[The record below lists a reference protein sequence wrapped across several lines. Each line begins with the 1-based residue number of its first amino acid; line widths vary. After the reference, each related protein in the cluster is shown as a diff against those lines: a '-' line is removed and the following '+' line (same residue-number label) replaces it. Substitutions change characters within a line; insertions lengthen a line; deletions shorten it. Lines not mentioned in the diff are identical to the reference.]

1 MKATSQKRLALH
13 LLLQD
18 GEKQLNKFTTIQ
30 LKKAGLISCLFLWA
44 SICIGQPKPWL
55 ADEKLNKAYTLAL
68 NLQLKD
74 AREQIKGVKT
84 PETIYIAGLADA
96 LELLVTEDEVKFG
109 QYEDAYE
116 ARLKLLEE
124 IDPASAESLFS
135 MAELRLQW
143 AFTYLKFGHEFDA
156 AWNIRQAYLT
166 VQECKKK
173 YPDFLPIKKSSGLLE
188 IMLGSVPDKYQ
199 WVMSLLSMEGSVDS
213 GLQEL
218 EQVIT
223 QSTTLSFETLLL
235 SHLFRGFVLQQ
246 TESAMSGFMETI
258 KTHPENRLALFLSA
272 SMAIK
277 NSASEQA
284 LTQLLKISADK
295 NGILIPYA
303 DYQTGEVFLH
313 KGEYASS
320 IRSYQK
326 FIVEYRGQNY
336 IKDAHYKIGVCYWLM
351 GSTTEA
357 SRYFDKAKDEGR
369 ESAEADKYA
378 ARSLAENSYPHVKL
392 SKIRYATDGGYY
404 DDAKKIIASVTDK
417 ELTTAKEKIEFTYR
431 KGRLHHKSGSLI
443 EAQKEYIETI
453 EKQGEENWYF
463 APNACLQLGYLFVS
477 QKQLKE
483 AQKYFEKALTYK
495 KHEYKNSIDSKA
507 KSALAQLRKRG

>member
-1 MKATSQKRLALH
+1 M
-13 LLLQD
+13 
-18 GEKQLNKFTTIQ
+18 
-30 LKKAGLISCLFLWA
+30 
-44 SICIGQPKPWL
+44 GQEKPWL
-55 ADEKLNKAYTLAL
+55 AEEKLSKAYTLVL
-68 NLQLKD
+68 SLQLKD
-74 AREQIKGVKT
+74 ARAQIKENKT
-84 PETIYIAGLADA
+84 PEAIYIAGLADA
-96 LELLVTEDEVKFG
+96 LELLVTEDETKFD
-109 QYEDAYE
+109 QYEDAYD
-116 ARLKLLEE
+116 ARLKQLEE
-124 IDPASAESLFS
+124 IERPSAESLFS
-135 MAELRLQW
+135 IAELRLQW

-188 IMLGSVPDKYQ
+188 IMLGSVPEKYQ
-199 WVMSLLSMEGSVDS
+199 WVMSLLSMEGSVDF

-223 QSTTLSFETLLL
+223 PGSSLSFETLLL
-235 SHLFRGFVLQQ
+235 YHLFRGFVLQQ
-246 TESAMSGFMETI
+246 TESAMRGFNEAI
-258 KTHPENRLALFLSA
+258 KVYPENRLALFLSA

-284 LTQLLKISADK
+284 LTYLLKISEDK
-295 NGILIPYA
+295 NGMLIPYA

-313 KGEYASS
+313 KGEYGSS

-351 GSTTEA
+351 GSTIEA
-357 SRYFDKAKDEGR
+357 SRYFDKAKDEGK
-369 ESAEADKYA
+369 ESTEADKYA
-378 ARSLAENSYPHVKL
+378 ARSLAENIYPHVKL

-404 DDAKKIIASVTDK
+404 EDAAKIITSVTDK
-417 ELTTAKEKIEFTYR
+417 ELTTQKEKTEFTYR
-431 KGRLHHKSGSLI
+431 KGRLHHKSGSPI
-443 EAQKEYIETI
+443 EARKEYIETI
-453 EKQGEENWYF
+453 ESQGAENWYF

-477 QKQLKE
+477 QKQPAE

-507 KSALAQLRKRG
+507 KSALAQLKKRSS